1 MDLMLLRVVKTQFLV
16 YVSVI
21 LRSMKKILLVIRV
34 SL

>member
-21 LRSMKKILLVIRV
+21 LRSMKKILLVIRA